1 MNCLSVHVYLF
12 PYSAMEEQRRIL
24 EAQIAEAQERKK
36 MEKEKYKLEEILDEV
51 RVKSQLGIIDED
63 KKLKSQLT
71 RAAEVEKEKLTR
83 SQQEVLRRKGLI
95 SNFSPEHHV
104 NGINY
109 YHIITK
115 KCTSNT
121 SNKHDTI
128 FM

>member
-1 MNCLSVHVYLF
+1 MYLF
-12 PYSAMEEQRRIL
+12 SYSAMEEQRRIL

-36 MEKEKYKLEEILDEV
+36 MEKEKDKLEEILDEV

-104 NGINY
+104 SKI
-109 YHIITK
+109 YH
-115 KCTSNT
+115 
-121 SNKHDTI
+121 
-128 FM
+128 